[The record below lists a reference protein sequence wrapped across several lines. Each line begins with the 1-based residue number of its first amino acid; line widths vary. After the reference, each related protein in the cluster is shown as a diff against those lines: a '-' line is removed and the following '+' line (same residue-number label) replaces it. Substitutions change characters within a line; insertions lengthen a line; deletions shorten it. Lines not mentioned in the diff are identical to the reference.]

1 MSQMPI
7 RLSFLVF
14 GLLVLALSAGF
25 IGGAPVVTQLWP
37 WPDGRLSYL
46 FVASILAAFGV
57 GSLLIA
63 WTRDWRSAAGG
74 GVALLFGFGGMA
86 ATLVSLRLHGAPVPI
101 GYPLGYALVAVQG
114 ATLWYWGAT
123 HRHADTRKMPALVR
137 LSTWVFAITLLLVGI
152 ALTLQAPTI
161 FPWPLNANSS
171 ILYGW
176 LFLGLAL
183 NYGYVSLGNRWSD
196 AKVSLIGFLAYDL
209 VLIVPFLQHFSRARP
224 EHLTSLTIYTAVL
237 IYSGAL
243 AVYYLFFDRH
253 WRLWT
258 R

>member
-1 MSQMPI
+1 MSQTLI
-7 RLSFLVF
+7 RLGFLVF
-14 GLLVLALSAGF
+14 ALLVLTLTAGF
-25 IGGAPVVTQLWP
+25 IGGVPAATQLWP

-63 WTRDWRSAAGG
+63 WTQDWRSAAGG

-86 ATLVSLRLHGAPVPI
+86 ATLVSLRMDGTPLSM
-101 GYPLGYALVAVQG
+101 GYLVGYALVALQG
-114 ATLWYWGAT
+114 AALWSWGAT
-123 HRHADTRKMPALVR
+123 HRCDESRAMPGLVR
-137 LSTWVFAITLLLVGI
+137 LSTWVFALTLLLVGI
-152 ALTLQAPTI
+152 ALMLQAPTI

-176 LFLGLAL
+176 MFLGLAL

-224 EHLTSLTIYTAVL
+224 EHLTSLAIYTAVL
-237 IYSGAL
+237 VYSGAL

-253 WRLWT
+253 WRLSA